1 MAYEFRL
8 PDLGEG
14 VHEGEIVRWRVAEGQ
29 FVAED
34 EPLVEVM
41 TDKVTAEIPSPVA
54 GRVVRLLAREGEVVK
69 VGTPLVEID
78 GEAPAESPPPA
89 QAAPAAPRAEP
100 EGGRAP
106 LAVPAVRKLARDL
119 GVDLAEV
126 TPSGPGGRITLS
138 DVRAYAERRARGEG
152 EPIVPPPP
160 REPHGEE
167 RIPLRGLRRRIA
179 EHLQRAHRE
188 AVPCTFVEEADFTEL
203 VRLREQ
209 VRPTAEQRGIELTY
223 LPFIIA
229 ATCTALKEHPRLNA
243 TVDPDSGDLV
253 LHRDYHIA
261 IAVQT
266 SEGLM
271 VPVIRDADQRRL
283 LDLAREI
290 RRLGDAARAGKLT
303 REEATGGT
311 FSITSLGKH
320 GGLLGTPVLNFPQVA
335 ILSVHRIAER
345 PVVRDGRIVIRQIGH
360 LALTFDHRYLDGAEV
375 AAFVATLLRY
385 LEDPAL
391 LLFSLAEFPR

>member
-41 TDKVTAEIPSPVA
+41 TDKVTAEIPSPVT

-78 GEAPAESPPPA
+78 REATAPETPAAQPAEA
-89 QAAPAAPRAEP
+89 RE
-100 EGGRAP
+100 RAP

-138 DVRAYAERRARGEG
+138 DVRTYAERRARGEG
-152 EPIVPPPP
+152 APTEPIVPPPP

-179 EHLQRAHRE
+179 EHLQQAYRD

-209 VRPTAEQRGIELTY
+209 VRSTAEQHGVELTY

-229 ATCTALKEHPRLNA
+229 ATCAALKEHPRLNA

-266 SEGLM
+266 AEGLV

-290 RRLGDAARAGKLT
+290 RRLGEAAHAGKLT
-303 REEATGGT
+303 REETTGGT
-311 FSITSLGKH
+311 FSITSLGKQ

-345 PVVRDGRIVIRQIGH
+345 PVVRDGHIAIRQIGH
-360 LALTFDHRYLDGAEV
+360 LALTFDHRYLDGADV
-375 AAFVATLLRY
+375 AAFVGTLVRY